1 MPEPEKN
8 GEQSG
13 FAFSD
18 DDFRRRYT
26 PEGQS
31 PDGSQASAASASGA
45 RPRLHGG
52 GNSYMRARR
61 RRLAAAAASD

>member
-1 MPEPEKN
+1 MLEPEN
-8 GEQSG
+8 NREQAG

-26 PEGQS
+26 PEEQS
-31 PDGSQASAASASGA
+31 PDGSRASVASASGA

-61 RRLAAAAASD
+61 RRLAGAAVSD